1 MRVGFQLMAMT
12 VTLATVTLTAQAP
25 EWQLA
30 SPLTDAEKTRVL
42 SLAATLKIDRPGT
55 IQSEQIHHPLTCDA
69 LRIESIPA
77 VDGRRRTF
85 RRAWVTYS
93 SWPASCDRTSAKQ
106 APADTWV
113 VADEV
118 REVGV
123 WRVEVAGSYVDV
135 ETPTNIPYGEVAA
148 IVEAV
153 RTGRLVDRMP
163 VGTRVPLRPVPKVD
177 YKSIFVIWQDH
188 QDQSRHA
195 VRFRGNSPVFLV
207 KVQDGMVRC
216 SFWSGVARLRNRGV
230 LMRTASTAREPP
242 VTTHIAAVE
251 VVDIGGGSS
260 A

>member
-1 MRVGFQLMAMT
+1 MRICLQLMAMT
-12 VTLATVTLTAQAP
+12 VTLATVPLAAQAP

-42 SLAATLKIDRPGT
+42 SLVAALKIDRPGT

-77 VDGRRRTF
+77 IDGRRRTF

-93 SWPASCDRTSAKQ
+93 SWPASCDRTSAKR

-163 VGTRVPLRPVPKVD
+163 VGTRVPLRPIPKVD
-177 YKSIFVIWQDH
+177 YKSIFVIWQDF
-188 QDQSRHA
+188 QDKSRYRVH
-195 VRFRGNSPVFLV
+195 FRGNSVVFLV
-207 KVQDGMVRC
+207 RVQG
-216 SFWSGVARLRNRGV
+216 GQV
-230 LMRTASTAREPP
+230 LLLEWQREQ
-242 VTTHIAAVE
+242 
-251 VVDIGGGSS
+251 S
-260 A
+260 